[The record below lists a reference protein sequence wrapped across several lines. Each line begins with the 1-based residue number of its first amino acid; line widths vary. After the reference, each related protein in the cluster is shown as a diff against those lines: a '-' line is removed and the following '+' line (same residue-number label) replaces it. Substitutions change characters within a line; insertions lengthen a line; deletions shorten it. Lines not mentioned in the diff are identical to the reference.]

1 MSEQPINQLK
11 IVFALALAMPLAKCD
26 IDPIPKVVRD
36 LLGAAKYNKNEMPHP
51 NITDCKSLIQR
62 KTKSWNSKTLIY
74 RHQIHIRVR
83 CHGNH

>member
-1 MSEQPINQLK
+1 MFK
-11 IVFALALAMPLAKCD
+11 IVFALALALPMARCD

-62 KTKSWNSKTLIY
+62 KTKSWNSKSLIY